1 MNLFRTY
8 PREPAAG
15 NYLHLIHPPSRPP
28 SLIFL
33 LSTHTPVSHS
43 TQRQTA
49 IHRSSTRLQLWKGWG
64 LGGGNNS
71 TASQRAEEDEEDD
84 EEDDGDSQDLLGEE
98 GEDEDTIII
107 EGIDDDDDSDNDLCN
122 DHEDSD
128 DDEVED
134 VRAAVA
140 AIRNSAAAASTSEP
154 DDEVALPSSS
164 AAPSSSSSSFSSSS
178 FSMNQPLAATT
189 TTLKSGGSS
198 GSSSSSS
205 SSSSSGKPV
214 QMMTEK
220 GMAQLD
226 DSSSFDGFEGFHGRR
241 VSYSSQPKAR
251 HNIVFEIWRQRTPE
265 DVAILYKGQH
275 QYSASRRVQEAIN
288 EQVSTLLGEP
298 RMRLTPKFH
307 PSLISFLPSPPSQLA
322 LFFITPLFILPLSLP
337 SRPLTPS
344 QACSCVSPISN
355 PACRSRVGSLQTY
368 FLSSSCSATC
378 SQMQTKSSRP
388 RAV

>member
-1 MNLFRTY
+1 M
-8 PREPAAG
+8 
-15 NYLHLIHPPSRPP
+15 
-28 SLIFL
+28 
-33 LSTHTPVSHS
+33 
-43 TQRQTA
+43 
-49 IHRSSTRLQLWKGWG
+49 
-64 LGGGNNS
+64 GGGNNS

-164 AAPSSSSSSFSSSS
+164 AAPSSSSSFSSSS